1 MLGAIILAIVIL
13 IAIPVGVLMSGGV
26 AAAVIGHFLK
36 EEGEASHPDSELIDL
51 NS

>member
-1 MLGAIILAIVIL
+1 MVGAVLVIIALL

-26 AAAVIGHFLK
+26 LAGIIAHFLRVDVDTTH
-36 EEGEASHPDSELIDL
+36 EGSELIDL